1 MQPLFYSSPVGE
13 ELERTSCLL
22 GGVSFY
28 PSVGDNAGTHRLHLQ
43 VQHSLHLKHE
53 LYKMIHQ
60 RA

>member
-13 ELERTSCLL
+13 ELESCLL
-22 GGVSFY
+22 GSVSFY

-53 LYKMIHQ
+53 LYTVIYQ